1 MVDWS
6 SLHNCFGRK
15 WVVLVGASELGTFRV
30 ESVVNVNNWAVRKPN
45 GWLLCNCYIHE
56 MVPCWFPEIW
66 CQWFMIHVFT
76 NQYTCHGI
84 CLLFLF
90 WMDSISN
97 SLCFQAFTE
106 SLSLRCLRK
115 KLIPILNLLLLEYW
129 NEVVRVVVGMS
140 SSIDV
145 FYWRILR
152 CTWTCEEWLNTLS
165 WEHVLYPKTL
175 FEHDFPFTK
184 DMDSFPGEVVVI
196 SWGLKVMRVFFK
208 LLWTWS
214 VCCIQ

>member
-1 MVDWS
+1 
-6 SLHNCFGRK
+6 
-15 WVVLVGASELGTFRV
+15 
-30 ESVVNVNNWAVRKPN
+30 
-45 GWLLCNCYIHE
+45 
-56 MVPCWFPEIW
+56 MVPSWFPEIS
-66 CQWFMIHVFT
+66 CQWFMIPVFT

-115 KLIPILNLLLLEYW
+115 KLIPIPNLLLLEYLNQCWGVLHGKWDDFLCCVFSMTRFWNALNLCRW

-152 CTWTCEEWLNTLS
+152 CTWTCEEWLITLS

-184 DMDSFPGEVVVI
+184 DMDSFPGGVVVI

-214 VCCIQ
+214 VCFIQ